1 MSASV
6 PAVTRTF
13 TVPLD
18 HPALPGHFPGNP
30 VVPGVVVLDH
40 VIRMLEAAGVAP
52 TRLRRLRQVK
62 FIEPLLP
69 GEEALVTIDTT
80 DAALTFSVSRMG
92 RTIAKG
98 IFEFCGGSNR

>member
-1 MSASV
+1 MSASA
-6 PAVTRTF
+6 PAVTQAF
-13 TVPLD
+13 TIPLD

-40 VIRMLEAAGVAP
+40 VIRTLEAAGVPP
-52 TRLRRLRQVK
+52 TRLRRLKQVK

-69 GEEALVTIDTT
+69 AEEALVTIDTT
-80 DAALTFSVSRMG
+80 DAVLTFSVTRRG

-98 IFEFCGGSNR
+98 VFEFCGGSTR